1 MKESTNENLETL
13 FQEMKQPTFKE
24 YHIFFL
30 GDISDVEIR
39 KLASLDETDSIKNIQ
54 RIYCNYLAINEN
66 FFHCASESLSNPL
79 ISYNETSKTKYFDQ
93 MEEGLLS
100 SILSLRVLPQV
111 RYLRDNQDCLHLAQR
126 VSKQISQIRNRVA
139 REFTREPAVVLIL
152 ERREDPLTPLGID
165 WSYQSLISELTEFV
179 DNKVKVNN
187 EEFNMNLIHDQFY
200 KDNRFKNY
208 GELANNLNTLMKKFS
223 AQKDE
228 NKDLDNFEDM
238 QRALHKM
245 PEFKKQSANMKKHY
259 SIVSEITKQVNS
271 RDLLNLSRL
280 EQEIM
285 ARDNTS
291 AQFREAQQFMS
302 DPKIHEFDKLRLASL
317 FSLKYENSSQRESL
331 VNSMIQNSQ
340 DKDEFSSLIEKLRRK
355 CGRSSRILQRGTS
368 NIGDRARN
376 FYKDFFGVV
385 LYNFINRRKTR
396 IFMSSIFLLFQSWPE
411 ICLKIT

>member
-1 MKESTNENLETL
+1 M
-13 FQEMKQPTFKE
+13 
-24 YHIFFL
+24 
-30 GDISDVEIR
+30 
-39 KLASLDETDSIKNIQ
+39 
-54 RIYCNYLAINEN
+54 
-66 FFHCASESLSNPL
+66 
-79 ISYNETSKTKYFDQ
+79 
-93 MEEGLLS
+93 
-100 SILSLRVLPQV
+100 
-111 RYLRDNQDCLHLAQR
+111 
-126 VSKQISQIRNRVA
+126 
-139 REFTREPAVVLIL
+139 
-152 ERREDPLTPLGID
+152 
-165 WSYQSLISELTEFV
+165 

-187 EEFNMNLIHDQFY
+187 EEFNMNVIHDQFY

-285 ARDNTS
+285 ARDNTN

-331 VNSMIQNSQ
+331 VNSLIQNSQ